1 MKISVITVSFNAAN
15 TIADALGS
23 VASQTYSDIE
33 HLVIDGAS
41 SDSTVDVIRR
51 NKSDALRWI
60 SEPDSGIYH
69 AMNKGI
75 VLATGD
81 VIGFL
86 NADDIYAG
94 PDALSHVAGAF
105 DSKRIDACYA
115 DLVYVRPGDDSKVV
129 RYFSS
134 KSFSPARLA
143 YGQMPAHPTLYLR
156 RNMFDKFGLFKT
168 DYQIAADYELVARM
182 FANSGVRSV
191 YLDEV
196 LVKMRTGGVSTQ
208 SWKSNVIL
216 NREILRACR
225 ENGISTNL
233 CKIYSKYLVK
243 VLQLIRRPA

>member
-15 TIADALGS
+15 TIADTLAS

-41 SDSTVDVIRR
+41 PDSTIDVISQ
-51 NKSDALRWI
+51 NKTAALRWV
-60 SEPDSGIYH
+60 SEPDNGIYH

-75 VLATGD
+75 ALATGD

-86 NADDIYAG
+86 NADDIFAS
-94 PDALSHVAGAF
+94 PDALSHVARAF
-105 DSKRIDACYA
+105 DSNRVDACYA
-115 DLVYVRPGDDSKVV
+115 DLVFVRPGDDSKVV

-156 RNMFDKFGLFKT
+156 HTMFDKFGLFKT
-168 DYQIAADYELVARM
+168 DYQIAADYELVTRM
-182 FANSGVRSV
+182 FANSGIRSV
-191 YLDEV
+191 YLAEV

-225 ENGISTNL
+225 ENGVSSNL
-233 CKIYSKYLVK
+233 FKIYSKYLVK
-243 VLQLIRRPA
+243 VLQLIRRPV